1 MIDGVK
7 KAFDYI
13 KSNDLLS
20 AEKTAKA
27 CLIILPGFLSRHM
40 TEAPAVS
47 ILFQVTAAI
56 WTSEII
62 LSASLNML
70 LKI

>member
-40 TEAPAVS
+40 TETPAVS
-47 ILFQVTAAI
+47 ILFQVTTAI
-56 WTSEII
+56 
-62 LSASLNML
+62 
-70 LKI
+70 